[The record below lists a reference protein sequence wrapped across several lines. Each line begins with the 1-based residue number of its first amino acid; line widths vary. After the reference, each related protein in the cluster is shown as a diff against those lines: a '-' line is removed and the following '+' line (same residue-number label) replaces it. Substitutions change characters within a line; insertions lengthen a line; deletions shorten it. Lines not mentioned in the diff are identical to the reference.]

1 MIPRDYTVVLRRPD
15 YMGGACEVEM
25 VTVMCD
31 ESVPEAVQ
39 ALDETRAIEQAKMQ
53 RYIDDLQET
62 LEPESPD
69 DYALVV
75 LFAGRQPP
83 LQYGE

>member
-1 MIPRDYTVVLRRPD
+1 MISRDYTVVLRRPD
-15 YMGGACEVEM
+15 YMGGACEVEL
-25 VTVMCD
+25 VTVMKGANMA
-31 ESVPEAVQ
+31 EAVQ
-39 ALDETRAIEQAKMQ
+39 AAAIAQAQ
-53 RYIDDLQET
+53 RQCYTVDLQAM

-75 LFAGRQPP
+75 LFAGHQQP